1 MGENRTPGPM
11 CEYTP
16 WDAPVEDGT
25 NVRAPS
31 PPPGP
36 ACNAQVTTDW
46 ELEQALDELEA
57 EGESFAFRFID
68 VAIIRQRYVQSVQA
82 MAREILEKVHSG
94 EMTSKAGAEL
104 AHGLR
109 NEIMDNLRR
118 ESMDLGRSMAEKL
131 KAVGKTLEEILQKI
145 ARKKFGKDFTLLTEA
160 ERGEV
165 YLECIASAGRP
176 NPEVVKSA
184 ARYGKLGKG
193 LFVLSLA
200 IAVYNVATADDK
212 WKAAGHE
219 SAGLGGGLLGGAA
232 GGAAFGLIC
241 GPGAPVCVTI
251 GIFVGGALGALGT
264 DYAFEWAWRW
274 K

>member
-1 MGENRTPGPM
+1 MGEGRVPGPM

-25 NVRAPS
+25 NARVAS

-36 ACNAQVTTDW
+36 ACNAEVTTDW

-57 EGESFAFRFID
+57 EGQSFAFRFID
-68 VAIIRQRYVQSVQA
+68 MAVIRQRYVQSVQE
-82 MAREILEKVHSG
+82 MCRDILGKVRSG
-94 EMTSKAGAEL
+94 ELTSKAGAEL

-109 NEIMDNLRR
+109 NEIMDDLRR
-118 ESMDLGRSMAEKL
+118 QSMDVGRSMAEKL
-131 KAVGKTLEEILQKI
+131 KAVGKTFEEILQKVSK
-145 ARKKFGKDFTLLTEA
+145 KKFGKDFTLLTEV

-165 YLECIASAGRP
+165 YLECVASAGRP
-176 NPEVVKSA
+176 NADVIKSA
-184 ARYGKLGKG
+184 ARYGKIGKG

-212 WKAAGHE
+212 LKAAGHE

-232 GGAAFGLIC
+232 GGAAAGLIC

-251 GIFVGGALGALGT
+251 GVFVGGALGALGS